1 MGVEVVKKNAT
12 FDIRRST
19 FDLSVVARRLSIVL
33 FLLMALKSL
42 AIDNSISPAFTFDAR
57 YEPSG
62 LSPDSWASYQAEG
75 LSSRFTAMTV
85 LRARDDN
92 KNGIPDAWDALYGLE
107 GDFAA
112 ADADPDGDGRSNRE
126 EYNAG
131 TNPSFAEDYSASIS
145 ISSAYTVDT
154 WIDSIAD
161 GYGTLVEVWGLSSI
175 FLVDTA
181 GRAPDTDKDGIP
193 DWFEKLYGL
202 NLGVVDSHLDYDG
215 DGRTNRE
222 EYNAGTNPILV
233 DDWTKSAAESLKSF
247 ITDTRVWYTSGNPSF
262 GDGFA
267 VVKVSKGFI
276 CDTGGLYYDWD
287 GDGIPNW
294 WEARFSRGGS
304 KTGLLADIDDDGD
317 GQSNYGEFVAYS
329 DPTNSLSKFVIGY
342 EQIVVKPI
350 MRNSMRLMAKTVNV
364 NAENADYALTWN
376 SALGRIY
383 SVYVTDNIAKGWPS
397 EPVVELEGTGEEIQ
411 YVPERKGNA
420 QFYRVSVRLA
430 DNLIE

>member
-1 MGVEVVKKNAT
+1 MNTT
-12 FDIRRST
+12 FDNRQSTRRGDIRCST

-33 FLLMALKSL
+33 SLVMALKSL

-75 LSSRFTAMTV
+75 LSSRFTATTV

-131 TNPSFAEDYSASIS
+131 TNPVFAE
-145 ISSAYTVDT
+145 
-154 WIDSIAD
+154 
-161 GYGTLVEVWGLSSI
+161 
-175 FLVDTA
+175 
-181 GRAPDTDKDGIP
+181 
-193 DWFEKLYGL
+193 
-202 NLGVVDSHLDYDG
+202 
-215 DGRTNRE
+215 
-222 EYNAGTNPILV
+222 
-233 DDWTKSAAESLKSF
+233 DWTKSAAESLKSF
-247 ITDTRVWYTSGNPSF
+247 ITDTRVGYTGGNPSF
-262 GDGFA
+262 GEGFA
-267 VVKVSKGFI
+267 VVKVSNGFI

-304 KTGLLADIDDDGD
+304 KTGLLADADDDGD

-350 MRNSMRLMAKTVNV
+350 MHNSMRLMTKTVDVNV
-364 NAENADYALTWN
+364 ENTDYALTWN

-411 YVPERKGNA
+411 YVPGRKSAA
-420 QFYRVSVRLA
+420 QFYKVTVRLT
-430 DNLIE
+430 DND